1 MGNEQECV
9 VTDYDDNS
17 LYEAIELHNEHVDK
31 IETLG
36 RLLLDKFDED
46 DPVIDAFCDVFN
58 SMAGAAILLC
68 CEGTSREAQPVWMT
82 TTDFRV
88 VEG

>member
-1 MGNEQECV
+1 MENEQECV

-68 CEGTSREAQPVWMT
+68 CEANCREAMPVWKVME
-82 TTDFRV
+82 DFHV
-88 VEG
+88 VED

>member
-36 RLLLDKFDED
+36 RLL
-46 DPVIDAFCDVFN
+46 
-58 SMAGAAILLC
+58 
-68 CEGTSREAQPVWMT
+68 
-82 TTDFRV
+82 
-88 VEG
+88 